1 MEKKP
6 LDPNHPFLRKYA
18 IIYVRM
24 STEYQV
30 QIDSNSS
37 EMQRA
42 ACHKLCEEKG
52 LHVKRVIEQV
62 KSGRKYRQDL
72 FDVIQNEMR
81 AGDSIVVYS
90 ISRFARRQLHAHNLL
105 EILRKKKCRLLS
117 VTENMDT
124 SKDDSTVGL
133 FAWLAEL
140 ESRQIA
146 SRVKS
151 ALEEKKR
158 RGEHFGAM
166 PFGYMYSEGR
176 GSPLIENPPEME
188 LVRRLKKMRSEE
200 GMTFSQIARTLNRE
214 GVPTPKK
221 KEVCGWLE
229 VTVRKIVTRDESKI
243 PLRGKRSWYSSK
255 ESGQTLDKEDSSE
268 EEDGALTIDTPEE
281 GEPEEAARVAT
292 RETPEPETDGPPT
305 ENSLGKRPLV
315 VLRAMIMKRKAEFG
329 LEDTD
334 IKELGREDM
343 LELLQ

>member
-1 MEKKP
+1 
-6 LDPNHPFLRKYA
+6 
-18 IIYVRM
+18 M

-30 QIDSNSS
+30 QVDSNSS

-42 ACHKLCEEKG
+42 ACYRLCEEKQ
-52 LHVKRVIEQV
+52 LHVKRTIEQV

-72 FDVIQNEMR
+72 FDIIQKEMK

-90 ISRFARRQLHAHNLL
+90 ISRFARKQLHAHNLL

-166 PFGYMYSEGR
+166 PFGYMYSDGK
-176 GSPLIENPPEME
+176 GSPLIENPEEME
-188 LVRRLKKMRSEE
+188 LLQRLRKMRNEE
-200 GMTFSQIARTLNRE
+200 GMTFSQIARKLNRE
-214 GVPTPKK
+214 GIPTPKK

-229 VTVRKIVTRDESKI
+229 VTVRKIITRDDSKI
-243 PLRGKRSWYSSK
+243 PLKGKRSWYSNK
-255 ESGQTLDKEDSSE
+255 EASQVVEEENSSE
-268 EEDGALTIDTPEE
+268 EEVEEPTMDFPEE
-281 GEPEEAARVAT
+281 KNSPGAT
-292 RETPEPETDGPPT
+292 HEETDPDSEEPPL
-305 ENSLGKRPLV
+305 ENSLEKKPLV
-315 VLRAMIMKRKAEFG
+315 MLRAMLMKRKVEFG
-329 LEDTD
+329 LEDSD
-334 IKELGREDM
+334 IKELSRENI
-343 LELLQ
+343 LELLS